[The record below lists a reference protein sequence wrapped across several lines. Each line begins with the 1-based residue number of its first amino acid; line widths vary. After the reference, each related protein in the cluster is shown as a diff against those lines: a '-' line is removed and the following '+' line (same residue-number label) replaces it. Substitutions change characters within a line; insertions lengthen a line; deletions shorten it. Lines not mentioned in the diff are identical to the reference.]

1 MLDDQLVEQRIDLD
15 RAAAQISTRRQRWT
29 AVGLVVGP
37 LTWRDMAARWPQPL
51 EQNRSRVAEADSV
64 GVHVTGPAGSE
75 LLVVL
80 FRGGWADVGFLAG
93 IGETDGDSEEDVRVV
108 SEAPE
113 VTSPQEFGELL
124 DGYVVRAF
132 GSPSAEASR
141 TGESQRDDGPV

>member
-29 AVGLVVGP
+29 AAGLIVGP

-51 EQNRSRVAEADSV
+51 EQNRSRVAEPDSV
-64 GVHVTGPAGSE
+64 GVHVTGPADSE

-80 FRGGWADVGFLAG
+80 FRGGWADVGFLASL
-93 IGETDGDSEEDVRVV
+93 GEAGEANARVV
-108 SEAPE
+108 SEAPDLA
-113 VTSPQEFGELL
+113 SPQEFGELL

-132 GSPSAEASR
+132 GSPRS
-141 TGESQRDDGPV
+141 V